1 MTQEERTDQIFRQKL
16 HSAAVPPPAQV
27 WAEVARTLR
36 KRRRRVIAWW
46 ILTAA
51 LTAGLGSGWWY
62 HTTAALTA
70 DAGQAAIS
78 ACPTANNSVAATF
91 SSPTPSSLPP
101 SPPPQKEELSSGN
114 SAFPAPVSSPKTAQ
128 SRLLY
133 EKSKAATQQQPAN
146 ANTNLITA
154 PLSAA
159 QPADTGTG
167 YAALPPEDLPLAANS
182 DLNVTVPVFADMDMI
197 ASAALP
203 NYLFRH
209 VAMPVLQPVRIIR
222 KKKEQTDK
230 CYNFDTHPNVWMGEL
245 YAGPVTAHKK
255 LSRPSNPELSR
266 YVQQRYHTEGQG
278 WGFVAGARA
287 GILLNRHY
295 LLQSGVEYEQFSE
308 VFRYSDPSSI
318 IVYTKQVYN
327 PQTGQSTLD
336 TISIEFGSETTRII
350 NRFGRIEV
358 PLSAGYEWRH
368 QRYGW
373 RVTGGAA
380 LNVFFWK
387 RGAILDPQ
395 SGEPAWF
402 TPETGQNEVF
412 RSRTGLSAHGA
423 AQLFWHPATTTRLF
437 VEPYYRK
444 ILHSV
449 TLDSHPLA
457 QRYHIWGIRL
467 GGALIF

>member
-1 MTQEERTDQIFRQKL
+1 MTQEEKTDQLFRQKL

-27 WAEVARTLR
+27 WTEVELTLR

-51 LTAGLGSGWWY
+51 LTAGLGGAWWHYSTSSQTTDARQMAASAPPTAPHSAAAPPASPTLPTLPKKEPYSGTPAP
-62 HTTAALTA
+62 TTSFPPLKTAPLHASYRKPEVITPPVSSANVNALVTPRSAAQLT
-70 DAGQAAIS
+70 DAGHEYAASPSEGLQQAI
-78 ACPTANNSVAATF
+78 NSNTTVTVPGFAGMNMIAPAT
-91 SSPTPSSLPP
+91 LPDH
-101 SPPPQKEELSSGN
+101 LSR
-114 SAFPAPVSSPKTAQ
+114 PAPVPT
-128 SRLLY
+128 
-133 EKSKAATQQQPAN
+133 
-146 ANTNLITA
+146 
-154 PLSAA
+154 
-159 QPADTGTG
+159 
-167 YAALPPEDLPLAANS
+167 
-182 DLNVTVPVFADMDMI
+182 
-197 ASAALP
+197 
-203 NYLFRH
+203 
-209 VAMPVLQPVRIIR
+209 LQPVRVIR
-222 KKKEQTDK
+222 KKKEPADK
-230 CYNFDTHPNVWMGEL
+230 CYNFDTHPRVWMGEV
-245 YAGPVTAHKK
+245 YAGPLTAHKK
-255 LSRPSNPELSR
+255 LSHPSNPELSQ
-266 YVQQRYHTEGQG
+266 YLQQRYHTEGQG

-287 GILLNRHY
+287 GVLLSRHY
-295 LLQSGVEYEQFSE
+295 LVQSGVEYEQFSE

-318 IVYTKQVYN
+318 IVYTKQVYD

-380 LNVFFWK
+380 LNVFFGK

-395 SGEPAWF
+395 TGKPAWF

-467 GGALIF
+467 GGTLIF